1 MKLLKSCQVCRDGE
15 QLKFLQKRIG
25 THILFKRYW
34 QFSCCTGEARKCP
47 WALRAAPCFS
57 ASRACTR
64 CARGSSWLLGCSCTQ
79 ASARGWGGEPALLGR
94 WRGRGFRER
103 WMKGWL
109 ERPIAGFPVKRRECT
124 DSKFV
129 LRMPTVGLCFEEKCL
144 LSRNQPS
151 LTPLGFESV
160 MGLGGPL

>member
-57 ASRACTR
+57 ASRACTALCSGLLLAPWLQLYTGL
-64 CARGSSWLLGCSCTQ
+64 CAGVRGWAGFAGALARSWLP
-79 ASARGWGGEPALLGR
+79 RALNEGLIR
-94 WRGRGFRER
+94 A
-103 WMKGWL
+103 
-109 ERPIAGFPVKRRECT
+109 IAGFPVKRRECT